1 MIAVVSVGSLHPALT
16 RRGFFFWGDKANNVN
31 PLQDDAQVIGRRML
45 AFALGP
51 LDRRLDAG
59 GRLRPVQ
66 PWAEQGVNVR
76 PGRFSAHHWPAVPA
90 WPAAP

>member
-16 RRGFFFWGDKANNVN
+16 RRGFFFWGDEANNVN

-51 LDRRLDAG
+51 LDRRLYD
-59 GRLRPVQ
+59 GR
-66 PWAEQGVNVR
+66 
-76 PGRFSAHHWPAVPA
+76 RF
-90 WPAAP
+90 